1 MGGRAL
7 VAAFGAAAQI
17 FIRVHEPE
25 RLATLLLAED
35 KRWSEQQVRDLLARG
50 NSSGV
55 ALTRPVPVHLTYF
68 TVAFDGIGKLR
79 TYDDVYGIDKK
90 MAPALFGKAGAL
102 SAGTP
107 PEPRPQKRS
116 AWNSGGALDAI
127 PGLFGN

>member
-7 VAAFGAAAQI
+7 VAAFGAVAQI

-35 KRWSEQQVRDLLARG
+35 KGSSEQQVRDLLARG

-55 ALTRPVPVHLTYF
+55 ALTPGPSHLF
-68 TVAFDGIGKLR
+68 HRRLRWLGKLR

-90 MAPALFGKAGAL
+90 MAAALFGRAEAR

-107 PEPRPQKRS
+107 PEPRPQKQG